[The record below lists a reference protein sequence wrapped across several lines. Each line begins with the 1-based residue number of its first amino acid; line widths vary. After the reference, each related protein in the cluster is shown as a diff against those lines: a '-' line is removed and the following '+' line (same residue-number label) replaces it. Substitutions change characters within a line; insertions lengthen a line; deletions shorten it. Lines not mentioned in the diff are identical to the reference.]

1 MKQVPLTESVYT
13 HIVPS
18 LADLLTGFG
27 LSALL
32 EFSRTSTEMNNFHLL
47 CIVSVLA
54 AGALSTSPSSHVPAW
69 VSLCNA
75 TVSLLLTLAL
85 ALNLFSQ
92 LCPPSGKELSLIP
105 VYVMLCVPRM
115 SPTGHA
121 LVVQCGLSLL
131 IICVFL
137 ALSTSRQARPEGD
150 VGTGFSLAVSL
161 MAGSFLQTFSAKP
174 DDCSIIFQRN
184 RWWDV
189 AGVLIKGVILV
200 ILGSVKNTSLYHF
213 MFDRSSNLPVELFVG
228 YGILVLFASVQT
240 AAVWFGS
247 LKEVLGR
254 QAQWRLIVR
263 IQHIINALILAAAW
277 IFPLQLHML
286 RVMLLIAI
294 SALNVFHAFYHR

>member
-1 MKQVPLTESVYT
+1 MRRVPFSESVYS
-13 HIVPS
+13 HVVPS

-32 EFSRTSTEMNNFHLL
+32 EFSKTSTEMKNFHMI
-47 CIVSVLA
+47 CIVSVA
-54 AGALSTSPSSHVPAW
+54 AAAAIAASFPIHVPAW

-92 LCPPSGKELSLIP
+92 LCPPNGKELSLLP
-105 VYVMLCVPRM
+105 AYVMLCVPRM
-115 SPTGHA
+115 SPSGHA
-121 LVVQCGLSLL
+121 IVVQCGLSLL

-137 ALSTSRQARPEGD
+137 ALPTSRQVRPEGD
-150 VGTGFSLAVSL
+150 IGTGLSLAVSV
-161 MAGSFLQTFSAKP
+161 MSGSLLQTFSLKP
-174 DDCSIIFQRN
+174 DECGFMHQRS
-184 RWWDV
+184 RWWD
-189 AGVLIKGVILV
+189 ATGVLIKGVILV
-200 ILGSVKNTSLYHF
+200 ILGSFKDTSLYHF
-213 MFDRSSNLPVELFVG
+213 MFDRTSNMPVELFVG
-228 YGILVLFASVQT
+228 YGILVLFSSMQA

-277 IFPLQLHML
+277 VFPLQLHML
-286 RVMLLIAI
+286 RVMLLSVIL
-294 SALNVFHAFYHR
+294 ALNYLHVVYR